1 MLATEFLFSGTFS
14 LRTPDKH
21 IKSQQKST
29 LAKYEKNVSFL
40 PLSFYLLDAMFL
52 CKLALSQT
60 SFTTKFHFK
69 WH

>member
-14 LRTPDKH
+14 LTTPDKH

-29 LAKYEKNVSFL
+29 LAKYEKNVSFM
-40 PLSFYLLDAMFL
+40 PLSFCLLDALFL